1 MPTHS
6 PSPTTV
12 PAGPGAVARSVTVS
26 PSSRKVRSL
35 PSSRV
40 TGSVPLHVSSRK
52 HPRVP
57 FSGPE
62 IVPEPKR
69 SPSRTVAPLT
79 VMWATICAG
88 DQYMSRN
95 SGRETTV
102 PFQSTSTW
110 TSSP

>member
-1 MPTHS
+1 M
-6 PSPTTV
+6 
-12 PAGPGAVARSVTVS
+12 S
-26 PSSRKVRSL
+26 PSSRKVRCD

-40 TGSVPLHVSSRK
+40 TGSVPLQVSSRK

-62 IVPEPKR
+62 IVPDPNR
-69 SPSRTVAPLT
+69 SPLRRVAPLT
-79 VMWATICAG
+79 VMCATICAG

-102 PFQSTSTW
+102 PFQSTSTC